1 MVLPKPQNPPAILY
15 NTIFD
20 CERILRIVRRFF
32 GLQSRLRIRNPLQ
45 SPRNPP
51 NPLAIHYNQDC
62 EHLSQSYTIQCN
74 PTQSIKIIRGLCL
87 WLQYLCRA
95 RQCYNPR
102 GKSVSRQGLNHQGRC
117 TIKTAK
123 ILCFHILQS
132 GRNPIFILFNP
143 CRLYQDCKI
152 SVDTPVLDDYMVL
165 WLCGVPPLS
174 GPLTQRSLK
183 TTFIC
188 L

>member
-1 MVLPKPQNPPAILY
+1 MYISDKSRHCLGQNKLASLEATFVSNNDRVPGQVTGEKCRIMILPQPQNPPAILY

-62 EHLSQSYTIQCN
+62 EHLSQSYTIQRI

-117 TIKTAK
+117 TIKTATFE
-123 ILCFHILQS
+123 CFHIL
-132 GRNPIFILFNP
+132 
-143 CRLYQDCKI
+143 
-152 SVDTPVLDDYMVL
+152 
-165 WLCGVPPLS
+165 
-174 GPLTQRSLK
+174 
-183 TTFIC
+183 
-188 L
+188 

>member
-1 MVLPKPQNPPAILY
+1 MLFNGEKCRIMILPQPQNPPAILY

-62 EHLSQSYTIQCN
+62 EHLSQSYTIQRI

-95 RQCYNPR
+95 RQCYNQR
-102 GKSVSRQGLNHQGRC
+102 GKSVSRHGLNRQGRC

-132 GRNPIFILFNP
+132 GRNPIVVCCNP
-143 CRLYQDCKI
+143 FRL
-152 SVDTPVLDDYMVL
+152 
-165 WLCGVPPLS
+165 
-174 GPLTQRSLK
+174 
-183 TTFIC
+183 
-188 L
+188 